1 VLSALARVRAL
12 PERGTL
18 LAIDDDPHAMELV
31 KAVLQPAG
39 WTVITATDG
48 AAGITAA
55 RSLLPTAILLDLL
68 MPGIDGFAVVEA
80 LREDAATSAIP
91 IVVLTAK
98 AMSEAEKDRLR
109 GRISYVAQKG
119 DFNPALLVDL
129 VRRATANYLASP
141 TERP

>member
-1 VLSALARVRAL
+1 
-12 PERGTL
+12 
-18 LAIDDDPHAMELV
+18 
-31 KAVLQPAG
+31 
-39 WTVITATDG
+39 
-48 AAGITAA
+48 
-55 RSLLPTAILLDLL
+55 
-68 MPGIDGFAVVEA
+68 VED

-119 DFNPALLVDL
+119 DFNPALLVEL

-141 TERP
+141 AERP